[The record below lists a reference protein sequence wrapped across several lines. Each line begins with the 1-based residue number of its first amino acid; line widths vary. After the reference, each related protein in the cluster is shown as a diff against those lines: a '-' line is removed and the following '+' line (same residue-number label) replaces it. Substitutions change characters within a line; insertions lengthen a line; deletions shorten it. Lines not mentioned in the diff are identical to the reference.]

1 MDTALVLPKTGD
13 RKALFDALFPQVEA
27 LLNDGSDAIAAMA
40 NLAAALHAAFAWHWT
55 GFYRVV
61 GQELVLGPFQGPVAC
76 SRIPYG
82 KGVCGT
88 AWKEN
93 RTLIV
98 ADVDAFPGHIACSVL
113 SRSEVVVP
121 ICNTQGEVMAVLDID
136 SVLPND
142 FDEND
147 GRALERLCKLLSHL
161 V

>member
-1 MDTALVLPKTGD
+1 MDASIVLPKTAD
-13 RKALFDALFPQVEA
+13 RKALYEALFPQVEA

-40 NLAAALHAAFAWHWT
+40 NMAAVLHTAFAWHWT

-93 RTLIV
+93 KTMIV
-98 ADVDAFPGHIACSVL
+98 ADVDAFPRHIACSTL
-113 SRSEVVVP
+113 SRSEMVVP
-121 ICNTQGEVMAVLDID
+121 VRNVQGEVMAVLDID
-136 SVLPND
+136 SAHLNA

-147 GRALERLCKLLSHL
+147 GGALERLCKLLSPL